1 MIKWSQNTRWL
12 SIIPPKGT
20 KYKFFDYHKPYVP
33 ILTHNSFKAYLNYI
47 QTGRFALFE
56 SLDTKDWEAVRRIAI
71 GRRDIPAKV
80 NLE

>member
-1 MIKWSQNTRWL
+1 MIKWSQNTRWI

-20 KYKFFDYHKPYVP
+20 NYKFFDYNKPYVP
-33 ILTHNSFKAYLNYI
+33 NLMRNSFKAFLNYI

-56 SLDTKDWEAVRRIAI
+56 SLDAKDRETVRRIAI
-71 GRRDIPAKV
+71 GKRDIPVKV